1 MSNQEQDIELIE
13 KFFDDELTASQ
24 SESFKERLV
33 QDDEFKRLF
42 QREKLLINGIRFNAI
57 ESNLHYLKDLETKL
71 QHKKPGFAYR
81 WPLAIAAAVALFV
94 VAYVTLFNNSN
105 SSDKLFEAYYKPY
118 PNMFQPTVRG
128 NNATDARAQAF
139 QAYDQGNYAA
149 AAAGFEQLL
158 SEKKEA
164 GVLLL
169 LGNSNLMLG
178 KTDAA
183 KNNFI
188 TLSNDFDELDI
199 QAKWYLSLCYLK
211 SGEKEE
217 AIRILSEL
225 DKTDIS
231 YAMKAREL
239 LQKVR

>member
-13 KFFDDELTASQ
+13 KFFDDELTGTQ
-24 SESFKERLV
+24 SESFRKRLE
-33 QDDEFKRLF
+33 QDDDFNRLF
-42 QREKLLINGIRFNAI
+42 QREKLLINGIKFNAI

-71 QHKKPGFAYR
+71 QHKKQGFAYK

-94 VAYVTLFNNSN
+94 VAYVTLFNTSDP
-105 SSDKLFEAYYKPY
+105 SDKLFEAYYKPY
-118 PNMFQPTVRG
+118 PNVFEPTVRG
-128 NNATDARAQAF
+128 DNAANARTQAF

-158 SEKKEA
+158 AEKKEP

-178 KTDAA
+178 KTEEA
-183 KNNFI
+183 KNNFTI
-188 TLSNDFDELDI
+188 LSNDFDELDI
-199 QAKWYLSLCYLK
+199 QAKWFLSLCYLK